1 MIMELFVKEIL
12 NFLPRELA
20 VLFIAALPV
29 IELRGAIPIGISLGL
44 SPFYATIISLIGS
57 MIPAPF
63 ILFTIKPIFN
73 RLKKTR
79 LFKKLVDKLTDRSLK
94 YNVEKI
100 QKYGVW
106 GLVLVVAIPLP
117 GTGVWSGSL
126 AAALLNMKFKQALLA
141 IFMGNII
148 AAILIM
154 ILSYGVGSLFF

>member
-1 MIMELFVKEIL
+1 MESFVKEIL

-44 SPFYATIISLIGS
+44 SPFYTTIISLIGS
-57 MIPAPF
+57 MIPVPF
-63 ILFTIKPIFN
+63 ILFTIKPIFV

-94 YNVEKI
+94 YNGEKI

-126 AAALLNMKFKQALLA
+126 AAALLNMQFKQALLA
-141 IFMGNII
+141 IFIGNII
-148 AAILIM
+148 AAILVM

>member
-1 MIMELFVKEIL
+1 MELFVKEIL

-94 YNVEKI
+94 YNGEKI

>member
-1 MIMELFVKEIL
+1 MELFVKEIL

-44 SPFYATIISLIGS
+44 SPFYTTIISLIGS

-63 ILFTIKPIFN
+63 ILFTIKPIFV

-94 YNVEKI
+94 YNGEKI

-126 AAALLNMKFKQALLA
+126 AAAILNMQFKQALLA

-148 AAILIM
+148 AAILVM